1 VKSKPSVLFVIGQLV
16 RGGAEQQLYELLAHT
31 DLDATVVTLSPGGYW
46 ADPIRELGY
55 EVIELERQG
64 HFETR
69 RLRDVTRLIREKQPD
84 LVHVVIDGI
93 SGLYGRLGAILAG
106 NPRVIVE
113 QRSHPLYYRRWYR
126 AILPVL
132 NVKIKA
138 VVSTS
143 YSAGEYLI
151 DHHYVARKKVHT
163 IPSGIKVERFQ
174 QPAPPG
180 EWPYP
185 ADWKNKLIVGTVGHL
200 TYPKSPETFI
210 QLAKRLRESY
220 RDLRFALIG
229 AGPLHA
235 EIQTL
240 VESLG
245 VSDTVW
251 LSGEQHDIPAL
262 LRHMDIF
269 VLNSRSE
276 GLPISIIEAMAAG
289 LPCVVTDAGDCG
301 YVVLDQKTGFVVPI
315 GDVVALAGRVAALA
329 GDESLRRS
337 MGAQGRERANQEF
350 DIRVMAAHYL
360 DLYAQIA
367 GVPALEESKSY
378 A

>member
-1 VKSKPSVLFVIGQLV
+1 VKHKPSVLFIIGQLV

-31 DLDATVVTLSPGGYW
+31 DLDSTVVALSSGDYW
-46 ADPIRELGY
+46 ANPIRDLGY
-55 EVIELERQG
+55 EVIELERRG
-64 HFETR
+64 HFEVR
-69 RLRDVTRLIREKQPD
+69 RLREVTHLIRDKQPD
-84 LVHVVIDGI
+84 LVHIVVDGI
-93 SGLYGRLGAILAG
+93 SGLYGRLGAVLAG

-113 QRSHPLYYRRWYR
+113 QRSHPLYYPRWFR
-126 AILPVL
+126 VLLPL
-132 NVKIKA
+132 MNTRIKA

-143 YSAGEYLI
+143 YSAGDYLI
-151 DHHYVARKKVHT
+151 DHHYVPRKKVHT

-174 QPAPPG
+174 QPAPSG

-185 ADWKNKLIVGTVGHL
+185 AGWHGKLIVGTVGHL

-210 QLAKRLRESY
+210 QLAARLHESQP
-220 RDLRFALIG
+220 DLRFALIG
-229 AGPLHA
+229 AGPLHD
-235 EIQTL
+235 EIRVL

-251 LSGEQHDIPAL
+251 LAGEQLDIPAL

-276 GLPISIIEAMAAG
+276 GLPVSIIEAMAAR
-289 LPCVVTDAGDCG
+289 LPCVVTNAGDCG

-315 GDVVALAGRVAALA
+315 GDVAALADRVAALA
-329 GDESLRRS
+329 VDESLRRT
-337 MGAQGRERANQEF
+337 MGAQGQERANQEF
-350 DIRVMAAHYL
+350 DIRVMAARYL

-367 GVPALEESKSY
+367 GTAALESSTSY